1 MGQLQIPKPSEAPA
15 MILAHATPHPP
26 SRFVPVVDGRSTVP
40 VYAIRTPD
48 DLEYVASVTKPE
60 SSQPF
65 GQFLLQ
71 RKLLTP
77 EELNEAL
84 AMQRRMSG
92 RRIGWIIKTL
102 GIFDDV
108 TLGRLLAAHHGI
120 ACVSLAKYEAVADF
134 RQRLPGM
141 TMGEAGM
148 ALLHE
153 GARKAWL
160 ALSDVGDLHGASAVA
175 DALGKGVAMVMAPQC
190 EILAFARS
198 DRRNAAE
205 STVAVLNLHEEA
217 RRRHLASLGLPA
229 DAPVAPGLCD

>member
-1 MGQLQIPKPSEAPA
+1 MCSWRLRI
-15 MILAHATPHPP
+15 MRNITP
-26 SRFVPVVDGRSTVP
+26 
-40 VYAIRTPD
+40 
-48 DLEYVASVTKPE
+48 L
-60 SSQPF
+60 
-65 GQFLLQ
+65 
-71 RKLLTP
+71 
-77 EELNEAL
+77 L

-141 TMGEAGM
+141 AMGDAGM

-175 DALGKGVAMVMAPQC
+175 DALGKGVGMVMAPQR
-190 EILAFARS
+190 EILAFSRS

-205 STVAVLNLHEEA
+205 SSVAVLNLHEDA

-229 DAPVAPGLCD
+229 DAPFAAGLCD